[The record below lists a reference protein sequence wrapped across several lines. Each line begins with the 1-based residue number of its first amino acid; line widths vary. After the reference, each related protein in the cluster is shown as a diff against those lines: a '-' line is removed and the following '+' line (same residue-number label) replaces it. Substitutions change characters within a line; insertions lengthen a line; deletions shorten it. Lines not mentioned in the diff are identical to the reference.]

1 MEMYKCKKMQKR
13 SELIQKYIWL
23 TKKTEEIKKIYEKKN
38 VKTAEQEPDI
48 DINKEKKKNPKPKQT
63 NQPAR
68 NKTKKTP
75 QSFMLSWD

>member
-48 DINKEKKKNPKPKQT
+48 DINKEKKKPKTKT
-63 NQPAR
+63 NQPTSQKQ
-68 NKTKKTP
+68 NKKNP
-75 QSFMLSWD
+75 AVFYA